1 MTIIII
7 IIIIIY
13 LAPSRGAAFA
23 ATPLSPNKELPPRC
37 LVRLVDLGPL
47 RDLPD
52 IFEPDDLY
60 DFLASFK
67 TCLKER
73 PRLFLIVKF
82 T

>member
-1 MTIIII
+1 M
-7 IIIIIY
+7 IY
-13 LAPSRGAAFA
+13 LAPSRGEAFA
-23 ATPLSPNKELPPRC
+23 ATPVSPNKELPPRC
-37 LVRLVDLGPL
+37 LARRLDPL
-47 RDLPD
+47 RDLSVA
-52 IFEPDDLY
+52 FEPDDLY